1 MKKYKKSLS
10 LFIPSLVSMCL
21 TLNSYAADA
30 TLPPQTLFKN
40 VHVWDGTSDGI
51 TKKISVLVENNTI
64 KKVRASDDDAH
75 AKAHIVNGNGRILM
89 PGLIDSHVHFNMM
102 LIPDGIPGL
111 ETSTWEQYGAL
122 AMVSAREYIMSGFTT
137 VRDLGGM
144 GVGYKKVIDSG
155 IAAGPR
161 IYAAG
166 TFISQTSGH
175 GDFRLGSQPAGSSNA
190 EKLRITALAD
200 GVPEVLKVTRENFA
214 NGSAFVKLM
223 VGGGVSSEKD
233 PLHSEQFTDAEISAV
248 VDTAEKWNSYSAAH
262 VYHADHIKRALRLG
276 IESIDHGHFIDDEG
290 MKLLV
295 EKNAFLSTNLAAF
308 SQEVLDHPVYG
319 NPNGPQYP
327 KMMQFLS
334 RGEGFKKLANKYK
347 PKMVFNT
354 DIVLSTLP
362 VTRAVRDNAMYMHA
376 DMFGNLAA
384 LKAMTSVG
392 GELAQAT
399 GQNNPYPKK
408 LGVIEEG
415 AYADIILVDGNPLED
430 ITVLGAHEVIF
441 TRKEMRGE
449 TVDSIDFIMKGG
461 KVYHNDL

>member
-1 MKKYKKSLS
+1 MIKSLLAITAFS
-10 LFIPSLVSMCL
+10 FVVMSAVFAEESTAQLPS
-21 TLNSYAADA
+21 
-30 TLPPQTLFKN
+30 QTLFKN

-51 TKKISVLVENNTI
+51 TKKTNVLIENNII
-64 KKVRASDDDAH
+64 KKVRALDSDAH
-75 AKAHIVNGNGRILM
+75 AEANIVDGAGRILM

-155 IAAGPR
+155 VAAGPR

-175 GDFRLGSQPAGSSNA
+175 GDFRLGSQPAGTSNA

-248 VDTAEKWNSYSAAH
+248 VETAEKWDSYSAAH

-276 IESIDHGHFIDDEG
+276 IESIDHGHFIDKEG

-295 EKNAFLSTNLAAF
+295 KKDAFLSTNLAAF

-334 RGEGFKKLANKYK
+334 RGEGFKQLANKYK

-376 DMFGNLAA
+376 DMMGNLAA

-441 TRKEMRGE
+441 TREEMRGE
-449 TVDSIDFIMKGG
+449 TVDTIDFIMKDG

>member
-1 MKKYKKSLS
+1 MIKSL
-10 LFIPSLVSMCL
+10 LAFI
-21 TLNSYAADA
+21 TLSFIVMSSVFAEERTAQ
-30 TLPPQTLFKN
+30 LPPQTLFKN

-51 TKKISVLVENNTI
+51 TNKTNVLIENNII
-64 KKVRASDDDAH
+64 KKVRASDNDAH
-75 AKAHIVNGNGRILM
+75 AEANIVDGAGRILM

-155 IAAGPR
+155 VAAGPR

-175 GDFRLGSQPAGSSNA
+175 GDFRLGSQPAGTSNA

-200 GVPEVLKVTRENFA
+200 GVPEVLKVTRENFS

-248 VDTAEKWNSYSAAH
+248 VETAEKWDSYSAAH

-276 IESIDHGHFIDDEG
+276 IESIDHGHFIDKEG

-295 EKNAFLSTNLAAF
+295 KKDAFLSTNLAAF

-376 DMFGNLAA
+376 DMMGNLAA

-399 GQNNPYPKK
+399 GKNNPYPNK

-449 TVDSIDFIMKGG
+449 TVDTIDFIMKDG

>member
-1 MKKYKKSLS
+1 MKNYKVLLS
-10 LFIPSLVSMCL
+10 LIAPSLISIGF
-21 TLNSYAADA
+21 TTNSYAADA
-30 TLPPQTLFKN
+30 PLPPQTLFKN

-51 TKKISVLVENNTI
+51 TKKISVLVEGNTI
-64 KKVRASDDDAH
+64 KKVRASASDAH
-75 AKAHIVNGNGRILM
+75 EEAKIVDGNGRILM

-102 LIPDGIPGL
+102 LIPGGIPGI
-111 ETSTWEQYGAL
+111 EAANWEQLGGL

-155 IAAGPR
+155 MAAGPR
-161 IYAAG
+161 VYAAG

-175 GDFRLGSQPAGSSNA
+175 GDFRIGSQPAGTSNA

-233 PLHSEQFTDAEISAV
+233 PLHSEQFSDEEISAV
-248 VDTAEKWNSYSAAH
+248 VKSASQWDTYSAAH

-276 IESIDHGHFIDDEG
+276 VESIDHGHFIDDEG

-295 EKNAFLSTNLAAF
+295 EKDAFLSTNFAAF

-319 NPNGPQYP
+319 NPDGPQYP

-334 RGEGFKKLANKYK
+334 RGEGFAKLANKYQ

-362 VTRAVRDNAMYMHA
+362 VTRLVRDNAMYMHA
-376 DMFGNLAA
+376 DMMGNLNA

-392 GELAQAT
+392 GELALAT

-408 LGVIEEG
+408 LGVIEAG

-449 TVDSIDFIMKGG
+449 TIDTIDFIMKDG